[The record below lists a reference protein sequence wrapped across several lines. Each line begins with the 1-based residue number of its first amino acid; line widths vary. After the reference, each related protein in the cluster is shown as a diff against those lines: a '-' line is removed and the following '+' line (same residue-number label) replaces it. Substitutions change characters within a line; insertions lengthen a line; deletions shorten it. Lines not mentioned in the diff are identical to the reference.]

1 MGATELLCTLI
12 SSPVAAPNRCIMF
25 MIIFTSVLPSFTK
38 ACIALAIYN
47 ATFDLAVPVCSL
59 TCLFEVLLT
68 HVPIHLRI
76 LVQDN
81 GVACLTDTCRVKD
94 PDRALI
100 SQFII
105 IHGLH
110 PTCKDRTKKMY

>member
-1 MGATELLCTLI
+1 M
-12 SSPVAAPNRCIMF
+12 R
-25 MIIFTSVLPSFTK
+25 VLPSFTK
-38 ACIALAIYN
+38 ACIALAMYT
-47 ATFDLAVPVCSL
+47 ATFDLTVQ
-59 TCLFEVLLT
+59 VLLT

-76 LVQDN
+76 LVQGD
-81 GVACLTDTCRVKD
+81 GVACLIDMCWVKD

-100 SQFII
+100 SQFVT